1 MEQRS
6 AHPTQHDPY
15 ELYGDP
21 EPYEPPRRYGDEP
34 RQGHTPTDDAAGM
47 GGGEVPAGS
56 VRIRRRPRLPRP
68 AAPSSSPP
76 PAPPPPSGRGGVQG
90 HRPSA
95 HRPASSGEGAPAGAP
110 RAARGR
116 LPAPRLTGLGVGVF
130 ATLLMAAFGALAG
143 MLPSGVPVAYG
154 SVYVLVCVAAAL
166 WVRPAELFAAPVA
179 VPLAYT
185 VGLFSVGG
193 SGKGVA
199 GLLQDVFTGLA
210 LHAVW
215 LYAGTLLAGLIVLVR
230 RTKLALE
237 RRRRRRSREEARP
250 ATR

>member
-34 RQGHTPTDDAAGM
+34 RQGHAPADDAAGM
-47 GGGEVPAGS
+47 GGGEVAAGS

-68 AAPSSSPP
+68 AAAPSSSPP
-76 PAPPPPSGRGGVQG
+76 PPPPSGRGGTQG
-90 HRPSA
+90 DRPSA
-95 HRPASSGEGAPAGAP
+95 HRPAPSGEGAPAGA
-110 RAARGR
+110 RGALRGR
-116 LPAPRLTGLGVGVF
+116 RPAPRLTGLGVGVF
-130 ATLLMAAFGALAG
+130 AMLLMAAFGALVG
-143 MLPSGVPVAYG
+143 LLPSGVPVAYG
-154 SVYVLVCVAAAL
+154 SAFVLVCVAAAL

-179 VPLAYT
+179 MPLAYT
-185 VGLFSVGG
+185 VGLFLVGG

-230 RTKLALE
+230 KTKLALE
-237 RRRRRRSREEARP
+237 RRRRRRAKAP
-250 ATR
+250 QGA